1 MRVSGIL
8 VLAVYVLIGFT
19 ARSAEPERLA
29 AIKAELGQMVKSDQ
43 EVWERYAAVIR
54 EEPLKPSDP
63 SPRYLTIWKEM
74 DRIDSANV
82 ARLEQ
87 IIAEIGWPSPALVG
101 KDASGGAWLILQHA
115 KLPVQEKY
123 FPLVE
128 KEAAAGNVRPADAAM
143 LEDRV
148 LQREGKPQKYGTQV
162 ITAADGRW
170 ILYTVEDPEH
180 LGARRAAVGLPPMD
194 VYLQEIEKGL
204 GQKVDRSALKPIK

>member
-1 MRVSGIL
+1 
-8 VLAVYVLIGFT
+8 
-19 ARSAEPERLA
+19 
-29 AIKAELGQMVKSDQ
+29 
-43 EVWERYAAVIR
+43 
-54 EEPLKPSDP
+54 
-63 SPRYLTIWKEM
+63 
-74 DRIDSANV
+74 
-82 ARLEQ
+82 
-87 IIAEIGWPSPALVG
+87 
-101 KDASGGAWLILQHA
+101 
-115 KLPVQEKY
+115 
-123 FPLVE
+123 
-128 KEAAAGNVRPADAAM
+128 M